1 MDSFKGKEF
10 IAVLVLSVL
19 AILSWLPRLAGPID
33 LRWDGAAYYVLGTAL
48 AGGKGYRLLNEP
60 GEIQTTLHPPML
72 PLIVALH
79 QLALQT
85 DDIVTVGRWLRCFSL
100 IIFVAYVIATYF
112 MLRLFLP
119 PGYSVLAGMI
129 CLLQLHTVFMSD
141 LNFPEIQFSLATV
154 LFTLCNAKH
163 SNLPQGIL
171 RAALSVIA
179 FALRTIGI
187 ALLVAWMIESVFQ
200 RRYKQAVM
208 RLVILLVPVIC
219 WIMYIAHVESGQE
232 YKNLLYEYQRADYAY
247 VNVSYARNMKLKDPF
262 IPELGYAT
270 LEDRFGRFFSN
281 LSIMPITLGE
291 AVSVKKDLWSLLR
304 QEFNARVG
312 YSMLHSKIVDITLI
326 CLVLF
331 IAGGIW
337 HQLASRQYFIPFY
350 TLLSMALICVTPWQ
364 VQFNRYMAPLAPFL
378 VLSFFLGLKIAVGR
392 VARLMPSKE
401 SIINRCLICL
411 VITPILVSQFAVLV
425 MLYTKWHQKAAIA
438 DTNGLKVDYRL
449 FFYYDIDR
457 ATDAGLD
464 WIKKRARGGEV
475 IAATNPQWAYLR
487 TGVKSVLPPLEID
500 VREAQRLLDSVP
512 IRYLM
517 VDDGIF
523 HKYTSRVVAENP
535 ARWLKVYTSPS
546 TDTSRENDGGKIEI
560 YERVG
565 KPQIRKKPR

>member
-1 MDSFKGKEF
+1 MGSFKGKEF

-19 AILSWLPRLAGPID
+19 AILIWLPRLAGPID
-33 LRWDGAAYYVLGTAL
+33 LRWDGAAYYVLGAAL
-48 AGGKGYRLLNEP
+48 AEGKGYRLLNEP

-85 DDIVTVGRWLRCFSL
+85 DDIVTVGWWLRCFSL

-163 SNLPQGIL
+163 GNLPQGIL
-171 RAALSVIA
+171 RAALSVIT

-200 RRYKQAVM
+200 RRYKQAVV

-232 YKNLLYEYQRADYAY
+232 YKNPLYEYQRADYAY

-291 AVSVKKDLWSLLR
+291 AVSVSEGMWNLLR
-304 QEFNARVG
+304 QEVNARVG
-312 YSMLHSKIVDITLI
+312 YSVFHSKIVDITMI

-350 TLLSMALICVTPWQ
+350 ILLSLTMICVTPWP
-364 VQFNRYMAPLAPFL
+364 VQFNRYISPLAPFL
-378 VLSFFLGLKIAVGR
+378 VLSLLLGVK
-392 VARLMPSKE
+392 VAAYRFSMLMRTKQS
-401 SIINRCLICL
+401 LISSGL
-411 VITPILVSQFAVLV
+411 IYVIMTVILALQFATIF
-425 MLYTKWHQKAAIA
+425 MLFTQWHQKTEIL
-438 DTNGLKVDYRL
+438 DRNGRKIDYRL
-449 FFYYDIDR
+449 FFYGEIDR

-464 WIKKRARGGEV
+464 WIKMHAEGGEV

-487 TGVKSVLPPLEID
+487 TGLKSVLPPLEID
-500 VREAQRLLDSVP
+500 SAEAQRLLNTVP
-512 IRYLM
+512 IMYLM
-517 VDDGIF
+517 VDNGPF
-523 HKYTSRVVAENP
+523 HKYTSGVVKAYP
-535 ARWLKVYTSPS
+535 AQWRKVFTSPTGEKS
-546 TDTSRENDGGKIEI
+546 LALDGGKIEI
-560 YERVG
+560 YERVI
-565 KPQIRKKPR
+565 QAQTR